1 MLDSLGSRRH
11 FLGPGGCGLSRSGT
25 EVKDRLLSLGHSH
38 DAEMPMTNARGS
50 PVGKVGTCLQ
60 YIHTLKAGEETRC
73 IFVPEAWEVGI
84 TTLPAPGTGSSLS
97 LCFLGELQPTL
108 ESFAAVSQ

>member
-1 MLDSLGSRRH
+1 
-11 FLGPGGCGLSRSGT
+11 
-25 EVKDRLLSLGHSH
+25 
-38 DAEMPMTNARGS
+38 MTNARGS

-60 YIHTLKAGEETRC
+60 YIHTLRAGEEARC

-84 TTLPAPGTGSSLS
+84 TTLPAPGTSSSLS
-97 LCFLGELQPTL
+97 LCFLGKLQPTL